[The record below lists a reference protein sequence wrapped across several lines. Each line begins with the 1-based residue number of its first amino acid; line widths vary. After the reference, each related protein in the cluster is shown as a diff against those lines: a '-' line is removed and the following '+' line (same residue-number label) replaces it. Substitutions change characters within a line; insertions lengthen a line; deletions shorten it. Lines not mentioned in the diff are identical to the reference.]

1 MHAAQSYFPKKKKS
15 LISLFYPFL
24 GDFRFLQRFTRY
36 LRSSGMLRN
45 IGGLFYTDVSVV
57 ITASRYLTTKHRPHD
72 SLQNC
77 VHLPAFFV
85 DRLTLEGGKYMLFR
99 NVRNKLTFY
108 AVQNIIRGEISRFS
122 VLFCILV
129 LFCICYYFVSFGSIL
144 YHFIQHI
151 WLQVC
156 TILFNFV
163 NYIFSLLCCVF

>member
-1 MHAAQSYFPKKKKS
+1 MFNACCIVLFSKKKKS

-99 NVRNKLTFY
+99 NVRNKLG
-108 AVQNIIRGEISRFS
+108 ARGSLVVKVLRYKPAGRGFDSRWCHWNLS
-122 VLFCILV
+122 V
-129 LFCICYYFVSFGSIL
+129 
-144 YHFIQHI
+144 
-151 WLQVC
+151 
-156 TILFNFV
+156 T
-163 NYIFSLLCCVF
+163 